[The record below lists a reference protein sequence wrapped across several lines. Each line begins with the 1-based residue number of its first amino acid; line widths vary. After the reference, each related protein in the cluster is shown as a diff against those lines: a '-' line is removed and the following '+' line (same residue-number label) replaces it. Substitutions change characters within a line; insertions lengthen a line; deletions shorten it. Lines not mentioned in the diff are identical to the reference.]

1 MNDFDIEIE
10 HEHEYEYEYEYE
22 QKILKVNELM
32 ILIATFE
39 GD

>member
-10 HEHEYEYEYEYE
+10 HEHEHE
-22 QKILKVNELM
+22 QKILKVNDFM
-32 ILIATFE
+32 ILSATFE